1 MEMTSGW
8 GNVEVVDDARKNS
21 FQGLV
26 ETKGWLKWV
35 HKKRPGTIEKRPGQE
50 RERSSWD
57 KVESVKRFWWDRDV
71 LCFGFALDNMLN
83 IWEKGIKSFRKASLT
98 KNEVLEEKESGK
110 WNSHREQGEGR
121 KKWSKKEKKIP
132 SKQVHWWE

>member
-35 HKKRPGTIEKRPGQE
+35 HKRDLEQLKKEQVKNE
-50 RERSSWD
+50 RGAREIRLRVWRD
-57 KVESVKRFWWDRDV
+57 LWWDRDV

-83 IWEKGIKSFRKASLT
+83 IWEKSIKSFRKASLT